1 MKLIDHW
8 FWSAFLENK
17 QTYYKVMLA
26 ATLVN
31 FMSVGSSIFI
41 MVVYDR
47 VLPNSAYES
56 LYALTIGMALVIVF
70 DFILKMLKTYFID
83 YAGEHVDKNVGDTI
97 FNRLLDAPTAVVTGP
112 VGATANTFKEFDS
125 VRDFFTSA
133 TLSLIVDIPFIFL
146 FIFVIYL
153 IAGPLAYI
161 PLAAV
166 PIVLLIGVL
175 LQPFLARV
183 SEDLGQHNQEKQSV
197 LVETITGIES
207 IKVLGGGDL
216 VKGRW
221 KDAATKQSSRSRL
234 SRALA
239 QIAVNSAQ
247 SAQQICLVG
256 IVFYG
261 VFLVSEGTVSMGG
274 MVAAVLLSS
283 RTLAPLAQIA
293 NLFGRANNA
302 KASYK
307 RLASFMDETQAD
319 DVSEKN
325 KNAIRREKL
334 GSLEFKDT
342 TYRYPEADLD
352 TLRGINLKIKEGE
365 KVAILGR
372 NGSGKSTLM
381 KLASGLFKAS
391 DGLVMYD
398 GVDIKQLHTEDLSS
412 SVGIVL
418 QDVQLFSGTVRENI
432 TMGRENISQDDL
444 VQAGK
449 LSGLDEFIS
458 KIPGGYDLLLSD
470 GGKGLSGG
478 QRQAIA
484 LARSIVH
491 KPSHFILD
499 EPTSA
504 MDMNAENLF
513 INQVGSI
520 LKESTM
526 LIVTHRMPLLNLVDR
541 IIVMN
546 EGQIVEDGPKDE
558 IIQNLINPDNHNE
571 QVKKFFYYP

>member
-1 MKLIDHW
+1 
-8 FWSAFLENK
+8 
-17 QTYYKVMLA
+17 
-26 ATLVN
+26 
-31 FMSVGSSIFI
+31 

-56 LYALTIGMALVIVF
+56 LYALTIGMALVIIF

-83 YAGEHVDKNVGDTI
+83 YAGEFVDKNVGDTI

-112 VGATANTFKEFDS
+112 VGATANTFREFDS

-161 PLAAV
+161 PLVAV
-166 PIVLLIGVL
+166 PIVLLIGIL

-216 VKGRW
+216 VKERW
-221 KDAATKQSSRSRL
+221 NEAATKQSNRSRL

-302 KASYK
+302 KTSYK
-307 RLASFMDETQAD
+307 RLASFMEETESE
-319 DVSEKN
+319 DVSVKN
-325 KNAIRREKL
+325 KSAIRRDKL
-334 GSLEFKDT
+334 GTIQFKDT
-342 TYRYPEADLD
+342 TYRYPEADID
-352 TLRGINLKIKEGE
+352 TLRGINIKIEEGE

-398 GVDIKQLHTEDLSS
+398 GVDIRQLHTQDLSNS
-412 SVGIVL
+412 IGIVL
-418 QDVQLFSGTVRENI
+418 QDVQLFSGSVRENI
-432 TMGRENISQDDL
+432 TMGRGDISEDDL
-444 VQAGK
+444 VHAGK

-458 KIPGGYDLLLSD
+458 KIPGGYDLQLSD

-484 LARSIVH
+484 LARAIVH

-513 INQVGSI
+513 ISQVGAV

-541 IIVMN
+541 IIVMH
-546 EGQIVEDGPKDE
+546 EGQIAEDGPKDE
-558 IIQNLINPDNHNE
+558 IINKLNQPR
-571 QVKKFFYYP
+571 

>member
-8 FWSAFLENK
+8 FWSAFFENK

-56 LYALTIGMALVIVF
+56 LYALTIGMALVIIF

-83 YAGEHVDKNVGDTI
+83 YAGEFVDKNVGDTI

-112 VGATANTFKEFDS
+112 VGATANTFREFDS

-161 PLAAV
+161 PLVAV
-166 PIVLLIGVL
+166 PVVLLIGIL
-175 LQPFLARV
+175 IQPFLARV
-183 SEDLGQHNQEKQSV
+183 SEDLGQHNQEKQAV

-221 KDAATKQSSRSRL
+221 KDAATKQSNRSRL

-302 KASYK
+302 KTSYK
-307 RLASFMDETQAD
+307 RLASFMEETQED

-325 KNAIRREKL
+325 LSAIRREKL

-352 TLRGINLKIKEGE
+352 TLRSINLSVNEGE

-398 GVDIKQLHTEDLSS
+398 GVDIKQLHTDDLSKS
-412 SVGIVL
+412 IGIVL
-418 QDVQLFSGTVRENI
+418 QDVQLFSGSIRENI
-432 TMGRENISQDDL
+432 TMGREDINQDDL
-444 VQAGK
+444 INAGK
-449 LSGLDEFIS
+449 LSGLDDFVS
-458 KIPGGYDLLLSD
+458 KIPGGYDLQLSD

-478 QRQAIA
+478 QRQSIA
-484 LARSIVH
+484 LARAIVH
-491 KPSHFILD
+491 KPTHFILD

-504 MDMNAENLF
+504 MDMNAENIF
-513 INQVGSI
+513 ISQMGSI
-520 LKESTM
+520 MQDSTM

-546 EGQIVEDGPKDE
+546 EGQIVEDGPKEE
-558 IIQNLINPDNHNE
+558 IINKLNQPR
-571 QVKKFFYYP
+571 

>member
-161 PLAAV
+161 PLVAV
-166 PIVLLIGVL
+166 PIVLLIGIL

-334 GSLEFKDT
+334 GGLEFKDT
-342 TYRYPEADLD
+342 TYRYPQADLD
-352 TLRGINLKIKEGE
+352 TLRSINLKINEGE

-432 TMGRENISQDDL
+432 TMGRENISQEDL

-546 EGQIVEDGPKDE
+546 EGQIVEDGPKE
-558 IIQNLINPDNHNE
+558 QIIQKLNPSN
-571 QVKKFFYYP
+571 QS

>member
-161 PLAAV
+161 PLVAV
-166 PIVLLIGVL
+166 PIVLLIGIL

-302 KASYK
+302 KTSYK

-319 DVSEKN
+319 DVSERN

-334 GSLEFKDT
+334 GGLEFKDT

-432 TMGRENISQDDL
+432 TMGRENISQEDL

-558 IIQNLINPDNHNE
+558 IIQKLNQPRE
-571 QVKKFFYYP
+571 S

>member
-56 LYALTIGMALVIVF
+56 LYALTIGMALVIIF
-70 DFILKMLKTYFID
+70 DFVLKMLKTYFID
-83 YAGEHVDKNVGDTI
+83 YAGEFVDKNVGDTI

-161 PLAAV
+161 PLVAV
-166 PIVLLIGVL
+166 PVVLLIGIL

-216 VKGRW
+216 VKDRW

-302 KASYK
+302 KTSYK
-307 RLASFMDETQAD
+307 RLASFMEETEDD
-319 DVSEKN
+319 DVSRKN
-325 KNAIRREKL
+325 ESAIRREKL

-342 TYRYPEADLD
+342 SYRYPEADLD
-352 TLRGINLKIKEGE
+352 TLRGINIKINEGE

-381 KLASGLFKAS
+381 KLASGLFKAT
-391 DGLVMYD
+391 DGLVLYD
-398 GVDIKQLHTEDLSS
+398 GVDIKQLHTKDLSRS
-412 SVGIVL
+412 IGIVL

-432 TMGRENISQDDL
+432 TMGREDISQDDL
-444 VQAGK
+444 IEAGK

-458 KIPGGYDLLLSD
+458 KIPGGYDLQLLD

-484 LARSIVH
+484 LTRAIVH

-513 INQVGSI
+513 INQVGKI
-520 LKESTM
+520 LKDSTM
-526 LIVTHRMPLLNLVDR
+526 LIVTHRMPILNLVDR

-558 IIQNLINPDNHNE
+558 IIQKLN
-571 QVKKFFYYP
+571 QQR

>member
-161 PLAAV
+161 PLVAV

-221 KDAATKQSSRSRL
+221 KDAATKQSNRSRL

-319 DVSEKN
+319 DVSKKN

-334 GSLEFKDT
+334 GGLEFKDT

-412 SVGIVL
+412 SIGIVL

-491 KPSHFILD
+491 RPSHFILD

-558 IIQNLINPDNHNE
+558 II
-571 QVKKFFYYP
+571 KKLNQPRES

>member
-161 PLAAV
+161 PLVAV

-334 GSLEFKDT
+334 GGLEFKDT

-352 TLRGINLKIKEGE
+352 TLRGINLIIKEGE

-432 TMGRENISQDDL
+432 TMGRENISQEDL

-558 IIQNLINPDNHNE
+558 IIQKLNQPRE
-571 QVKKFFYYP
+571 S

>member
-56 LYALTIGMALVIVF
+56 LYALTIGMALVIIF
-70 DFILKMLKTYFID
+70 DFVLKMLKTYFID
-83 YAGEHVDKNVGDTI
+83 YAGEYVDKNVGDTI

-112 VGATANTFKEFDS
+112 VGATANTFREFDS

-161 PLAAV
+161 PLVAV
-166 PIVLLIGVL
+166 PVVLLIGIL
-175 LQPFLARV
+175 IQPFLARV

-216 VKGRW
+216 VKERW
-221 KDAATKQSSRSRL
+221 NDAATKQSSRSRL

-302 KASYK
+302 KTSYK
-307 RLASFMDETQAD
+307 RLASFMEETQED

-325 KNAIRREKL
+325 KGAIRREKL
-334 GSLEFKDT
+334 GSIEFKDT

-352 TLRGINLKIKEGE
+352 TLRSINLSVSEGE

-398 GVDIKQLHTEDLSS
+398 GVDIKQLHTDDLSRS
-412 SVGIVL
+412 IGIVL
-418 QDVQLFSGTVRENI
+418 QDVQLFSGSIRENI
-432 TMGRENISQDDL
+432 TMGRQDINQDDL
-444 VQAGK
+444 ISAGK
-449 LSGLDEFIS
+449 LSGLDDFVS
-458 KIPGGYDLLLSD
+458 KIPGGYDLQLSD

-478 QRQAIA
+478 QRQSIA
-484 LARSIVH
+484 LARAIVH
-491 KPSHFILD
+491 KPTHFILD

-504 MDMNAENLF
+504 MDMNAENIF
-513 INQVGSI
+513 ISQMGSI
-520 LKESTM
+520 MQDSTM

-546 EGQIVEDGPKDE
+546 EGQIVEDGPKEE
-558 IIQNLINPDNHNE
+558 IINKLNQPR
-571 QVKKFFYYP
+571 

>member
-56 LYALTIGMALVIVF
+56 LYALTFGMALVIVF

-83 YAGEHVDKNVGDTI
+83 YAGEFVDKNVGDTI

-161 PLAAV
+161 PLTAV
-166 PIVLLIGVL
+166 PIVLLIGIL

-221 KDAATKQSSRSRL
+221 KDAATKQSNRSRL
-234 SRALA
+234 SRSLA

-247 SAQQICLVG
+247 SAQQICLVA

-302 KASYK
+302 KTSYK
-307 RLASFMDETQAD
+307 RLASFMEETKDD

-325 KNAIRREKL
+325 ESAIRREKL
-334 GSLEFKDT
+334 GSIEFKDT
-342 TYRYPEADLD
+342 SYRYPGADVD
-352 TLRGINLKIKEGE
+352 TLKNINLKVNEGE

-381 KLASGLFKAS
+381 KLASGLFKSS

-398 GVDIKQLHTEDLSS
+398 GVDIRQLHTEDLSRS
-412 SVGIVL
+412 IGIVL
-418 QDVQLFSGTVRENI
+418 QDVQLFSGSVRENI
-432 TMGRENISQDDL
+432 TMGRKDISQEDL
-444 VQAGK
+444 VNASK

-458 KIPGGYDLLLSD
+458 KVPGGYDLQLSD

-478 QRQAIA
+478 QRQSIA
-484 LARSIVH
+484 LARAIVH
-491 KPSHFILD
+491 SPSHFILD

-513 INQVGSI
+513 INQISSI
-520 LKESTM
+520 LKDSTM

-546 EGQIVEDGPKDE
+546 DGQIVEDGPKE
-558 IIQNLINPDNHNE
+558 EVIQKLNTTN
-571 QVKKFFYYP
+571 

>member
-56 LYALTIGMALVIVF
+56 LYALTIGMALVIIF
-70 DFILKMLKTYFID
+70 DFVLKMLKTYFID
-83 YAGEHVDKNVGDTI
+83 YAGEFVDKNVGDTI

-161 PLAAV
+161 PLVAV
-166 PIVLLIGVL
+166 PVVLLIGIL

-216 VKGRW
+216 VKDRW

-302 KASYK
+302 KTSYK
-307 RLASFMDETQAD
+307 RLASFMKETEDD
-319 DVSEKN
+319 DVSRKN
-325 KNAIRREKL
+325 ESAIRREKL

-342 TYRYPEADLD
+342 SYRYPEADLD
-352 TLRGINLKIKEGE
+352 TLRGINIKINEGE

-381 KLASGLFKAS
+381 KLASGLFKAT
-391 DGLVMYD
+391 DGLVLYD
-398 GVDIKQLHTEDLSS
+398 GVDIKQLHTKDLSRS
-412 SVGIVL
+412 IGIVL

-432 TMGRENISQDDL
+432 TMGREDISQDDL
-444 VQAGK
+444 IEAGK

-458 KIPGGYDLLLSD
+458 KIPGGYDLQLLD

-484 LARSIVH
+484 LTRAIVH

-513 INQVGSI
+513 INQVGKI
-520 LKESTM
+520 LKDSTM
-526 LIVTHRMPLLNLVDR
+526 LIVTHRMPILNLVDR

-558 IIQNLINPDNHNE
+558 IIQKLN
-571 QVKKFFYYP
+571 QQR

>member
-1 MKLIDHW
+1 MKLINHW

-56 LYALTIGMALVIVF
+56 LYALTIGMALVIIF

-83 YAGEHVDKNVGDTI
+83 YAGEFVDKNVGDTI

-112 VGATANTFKEFDS
+112 VGATANTFREFDS

-161 PLAAV
+161 PLVAV
-166 PIVLLIGVL
+166 PIVLLIGIL

-216 VKGRW
+216 VKERW
-221 KDAATKQSSRSRL
+221 NEAATKQSNRSRL

-302 KASYK
+302 KTSYK
-307 RLASFMDETQAD
+307 RLASFMEETESE
-319 DVSEKN
+319 DVSVKN
-325 KNAIRREKL
+325 KSAIRRDKL
-334 GSLEFKDT
+334 GTIQFKDT
-342 TYRYPEADLD
+342 TYRYPEADID
-352 TLRGINLKIKEGE
+352 TLRGINIKIEEGE

-398 GVDIKQLHTEDLSS
+398 GVDIRQLHTQDLSNS
-412 SVGIVL
+412 IGIVL
-418 QDVQLFSGTVRENI
+418 QDVQLFSGSVRENI
-432 TMGRENISQDDL
+432 TMGRGNISEDDL
-444 VQAGK
+444 VHAGK

-458 KIPGGYDLLLSD
+458 KIPGGYDLQLSD

-484 LARSIVH
+484 LARAIVH

-513 INQVGSI
+513 ISQVGAV

-541 IIVMN
+541 IIVMH
-546 EGQIVEDGPKDE
+546 EGQIAEDGPKDE
-558 IIQNLINPDNHNE
+558 IINKLNQPR
-571 QVKKFFYYP
+571 

>member
-8 FWSAFLENK
+8 FWSAFVENK
-17 QTYYKVMLA
+17 TTYYKVVLA

-70 DFILKMLKTYFID
+70 DFILKMLKSYFID
-83 YAGEHVDKNVGDTI
+83 FAGEHVDKNVGDTI

-112 VGATANTFKEFDS
+112 VGATANTFREFDS

-146 FIFVIYL
+146 FIYVIYL
-153 IAGPLAYI
+153 IGGPLAYI
-161 PLAAV
+161 PLVAV
-166 PIVLLIGVL
+166 PIVLLIGIA

-183 SEDLGQHNQEKQSV
+183 SADLGEHNQEKQSV
-197 LVETITGIES
+197 LIETITGIES

-216 VKGRW
+216 VKTRW
-221 KDAATKQSSRSRL
+221 KDAATKQSNRSRL
-234 SRALA
+234 SRSLA

-302 KASYK
+302 RTSYK
-307 RLASFMDETQAD
+307 RLASFMDQTQLD
-319 DVSEKN
+319 DLSVKN
-325 KNAIRREKL
+325 KNAIRRDKL
-334 GSLEFKDT
+334 GSIEFKAT
-342 TYRYPEADLD
+342 SYRYPEADID
-352 TLRGINLKIKEGE
+352 TLKGVNLRIEEGE

-398 GVDIKQLHTEDLSS
+398 GVDIRQIHSEDISRS
-412 SVGIVL
+412 IGIVL
-418 QDVQLFSGTVRENI
+418 QDVQLFSGSVRENI
-432 TMGRENISQDDL
+432 TMGREDISEEDL
-444 VQAGK
+444 LNAGI

-458 KIPGGYDLLLSD
+458 KIPGGYDLVLSD

-504 MDMNAENLF
+504 MDMNSENLF
-513 INQVGSI
+513 INQVKEI
-520 LKESTM
+520 LQGSTM
-526 LIVTHRMPLLNLVDR
+526 LVVTHRMPLLNLVDR
-541 IIVMN
+541 VIVMHDGN
-546 EGQIVEDGPKDE
+546 IIEDGPKEE
-558 IIQNLINPDNHNE
+558 ILKKLNPS
-571 QVKKFFYYP
+571 

>member
-83 YAGEHVDKNVGDTI
+83 YAGEFVDKNVGDTI

-112 VGATANTFKEFDS
+112 VGATANTFREFDS

-161 PLAAV
+161 PLVAV
-166 PIVLLIGVL
+166 PIVLLIGIL
-175 LQPFLARV
+175 IQPFLARV

-216 VKGRW
+216 VKERW

-302 KASYK
+302 KTSYK
-307 RLASFMDETQAD
+307 RLASFMDETQSE
-319 DVSEKN
+319 DVSIKN
-325 KNAIRREKL
+325 KSAIRREKL
-334 GSLEFKDT
+334 GGLEFKDA

-352 TLRGINLKIKEGE
+352 TLRGINLKIQEGE

-372 NGSGKSTLM
+372 NGSGKSTLI
-381 KLASGLFKAS
+381 KLASGLFKSS

-398 GVDIKQLHTEDLSS
+398 GVDIRQLHTEDLSKS
-412 SVGIVL
+412 IGIVL
-418 QDVQLFSGTVRENI
+418 QDVQLFSGSVKENI
-432 TMGRENISQDDL
+432 TMGRDNITQDDL
-444 VQAGK
+444 VNAGK

-458 KIPGGYDLLLSD
+458 KVPGGYDLQLSD

-513 INQVGSI
+513 INQVRS
-520 LKESTM
+520 LLQNSTM

-546 EGQIVEDGPKDE
+546 EGQIVEDGPKDQ
-558 IIQNLINPDNHNE
+558 IIQKLNPSS
-571 QVKKFFYYP
+571 QS

>member
-1 MKLIDHW
+1 MKLINHW

-56 LYALTIGMALVIVF
+56 LYALTIGMALVIIF

-83 YAGEHVDKNVGDTI
+83 YAGEFVDKNVGDTI

-112 VGATANTFKEFDS
+112 VGATANTFREFDS

-161 PLAAV
+161 PLVAV
-166 PIVLLIGVL
+166 PIVLLIGIL

-216 VKGRW
+216 VKERW
-221 KDAATKQSSRSRL
+221 NEAATKQSNRSRL

-302 KASYK
+302 KTSYK
-307 RLASFMDETQAD
+307 RLASFMEETESE
-319 DVSEKN
+319 DVSIKN
-325 KNAIRREKL
+325 KSAIRRDKL
-334 GSLEFKDT
+334 GTIQFKDT
-342 TYRYPEADLD
+342 TYRYPEADID
-352 TLRGINLKIKEGE
+352 TLRGINIKIEEGE

-398 GVDIKQLHTEDLSS
+398 GVDIRQLHTQDLSNS
-412 SVGIVL
+412 IGIVL
-418 QDVQLFSGTVRENI
+418 QDVQLFSGSVRENI
-432 TMGRENISQDDL
+432 TMGRGDISEDDL
-444 VQAGK
+444 VHAGK

-458 KIPGGYDLLLSD
+458 KIPGGYDLQLSD

-484 LARSIVH
+484 LARAIVH

-513 INQVGSI
+513 ISQVGAV

-541 IIVMN
+541 IIVMH
-546 EGQIVEDGPKDE
+546 EGQIAEDGPKDE
-558 IIQNLINPDNHNE
+558 IINKLNQPR
-571 QVKKFFYYP
+571 

>member
-83 YAGEHVDKNVGDTI
+83 YAGEFVDKNVGDTI

-161 PLAAV
+161 PLVAV
-166 PIVLLIGVL
+166 PVVLLIGIL

-216 VKGRW
+216 VKDRW
-221 KDAATKQSSRSRL
+221 KEAATKQSSRSRL
-234 SRALA
+234 SRSLA

-302 KASYK
+302 KTSYK
-307 RLASFMDETQAD
+307 RLASFMEETQDD
-319 DVSEKN
+319 DVALKN
-325 KNAIRREKL
+325 ETAIRREKL

-342 TYRYPEADLD
+342 SYRYPEADLD
-352 TLRGINLKIKEGE
+352 TLRGINIKINEGE

-381 KLASGLFKAS
+381 KLASGLFKAT
-391 DGLVMYD
+391 DGLVLYD
-398 GVDIKQLHTEDLSS
+398 GVDIKQLHTKDLSRS
-412 SVGIVL
+412 IGIVL

-432 TMGRENISQDDL
+432 TMGREDISQDDL
-444 VQAGK
+444 IEAGK

-458 KIPGGYDLLLSD
+458 KIPGGYDLQLLD

-484 LARSIVH
+484 LTRAIVH
-491 KPSHFILD
+491 RPSHFILD

-513 INQVGSI
+513 INQVGKI
-520 LKESTM
+520 LKDSTM

-558 IIQNLINPDNHNE
+558 IIQKLN
-571 QVKKFFYYP
+571 QQR

>member
-56 LYALTIGMALVIVF
+56 LYALTIGMALVIIF
-70 DFILKMLKTYFID
+70 DFVLKMLKTYFID
-83 YAGEHVDKNVGDTI
+83 YAGEFVDKNVGDTI

-161 PLAAV
+161 PLVAV
-166 PIVLLIGVL
+166 PVVLLIGIL

-216 VKGRW
+216 VKDRW

-247 SAQQICLVG
+247 SAQQVCLVG

-302 KASYK
+302 KTSYK
-307 RLASFMDETQAD
+307 RLASFMEETEDD
-319 DVSEKN
+319 DVSRKN
-325 KNAIRREKL
+325 ESAIRREKL

-342 TYRYPEADLD
+342 SYRYPEADLD
-352 TLRGINLKIKEGE
+352 TLRGINIKINEGE

-381 KLASGLFKAS
+381 KLASGLFKAT
-391 DGLVMYD
+391 DGLVLYD
-398 GVDIKQLHTEDLSS
+398 GVDIKQLHTKDLSRS
-412 SVGIVL
+412 IGIVL

-432 TMGRENISQDDL
+432 TMGREDISQDDL
-444 VQAGK
+444 IEAGK

-458 KIPGGYDLLLSD
+458 KIPGGYDLQLLD

-484 LARSIVH
+484 LTRAIVH

-513 INQVGSI
+513 INQVGNI
-520 LKESTM
+520 LKDSTM

-558 IIQNLINPDNHNE
+558 IIQKLN
-571 QVKKFFYYP
+571 QQR

>member
-56 LYALTIGMALVIVF
+56 LYALTIGMALVIIF
-70 DFILKMLKTYFID
+70 DFVLKMLKTYFID
-83 YAGEHVDKNVGDTI
+83 YAGEYVDKNVGDTI

-112 VGATANTFKEFDS
+112 VGATANTFREFDS

-161 PLAAV
+161 PLIAV
-166 PIVLLIGVL
+166 PVVLLIGIL
-175 LQPFLARV
+175 IQPFLARV

-216 VKGRW
+216 VKERW
-221 KDAATKQSSRSRL
+221 NDAATKQSSRSRL

-302 KASYK
+302 KTSYK
-307 RLASFMDETQAD
+307 RLASFMEETQED
-319 DVSEKN
+319 DVSVKN
-325 KNAIRREKL
+325 KGAIRREKL
-334 GSLEFKDT
+334 GSIEFKDT

-352 TLRGINLKIKEGE
+352 TLRSINLSVNEGE

-381 KLASGLFKAS
+381 KLASGLFKSS

-398 GVDIKQLHTEDLSS
+398 GVDIKQLHTDDLSRS
-412 SVGIVL
+412 IGIVL
-418 QDVQLFSGTVRENI
+418 QDVQLFSGSIRENI
-432 TMGRENISQDDL
+432 TMGRQDINQYDL
-444 VQAGK
+444 INAGK
-449 LSGLDEFIS
+449 LSGLDDFVS
-458 KIPGGYDLLLSD
+458 KIPGGYDLQLSD

-478 QRQAIA
+478 QRQSIA
-484 LARSIVH
+484 LARAIVH
-491 KPSHFILD
+491 KPTHFILD

-504 MDMNAENLF
+504 MDMNAENIF
-513 INQVGSI
+513 ISQMSSI
-520 LKESTM
+520 MQDSTM

-546 EGQIVEDGPKDE
+546 EGQIVEDGPKEE
-558 IIQNLINPDNHNE
+558 IINKLNQS
-571 QVKKFFYYP
+571 K

>member
-56 LYALTIGMALVIVF
+56 LYALTIGMALVIIF
-70 DFILKMLKTYFID
+70 DFVLKMLKTYFID
-83 YAGEHVDKNVGDTI
+83 YAGEYVDKNVGDTI

-112 VGATANTFKEFDS
+112 VGATANTFREFDS

-161 PLAAV
+161 PLVAV
-166 PIVLLIGVL
+166 PIVLLIGIL
-175 LQPFLARV
+175 IQPFLARV

-216 VKGRW
+216 VKERW

-302 KASYK
+302 KTSYK
-307 RLASFMDETQAD
+307 RLASFMQETQED

-325 KNAIRREKL
+325 KGAIRREKL
-334 GSLEFKDT
+334 GSIEFKDT
-342 TYRYPEADLD
+342 TYRYPEADID
-352 TLRGINLKIKEGE
+352 TLRSINLSVNEGE

-398 GVDIKQLHTEDLSS
+398 GVDIKQLHTDDLSRS
-412 SVGIVL
+412 IGIVL
-418 QDVQLFSGTVRENI
+418 QDVQLFSGSIRENI
-432 TMGRENISQDDL
+432 TMGRQDINQDDL
-444 VQAGK
+444 ISAGK
-449 LSGLDEFIS
+449 LSGLDDFVS
-458 KIPGGYDLLLSD
+458 KIPGGYDLQLSD

-478 QRQAIA
+478 QRQSIA
-484 LARSIVH
+484 LARAIVH

-504 MDMNAENLF
+504 MDMNAENIF
-513 INQVGSI
+513 ISQMGSI
-520 LKESTM
+520 MQDSTM
-526 LIVTHRMPLLNLVDR
+526 LIVTHIMPLLNLVDR

-546 EGQIVEDGPKDE
+546 EGKIVEDGPKEE
-558 IIQNLINPDNHNE
+558 IINKLNQPR
-571 QVKKFFYYP
+571 

>member
-83 YAGEHVDKNVGDTI
+83 YAGEFVDKNVGDTI

-161 PLAAV
+161 PLVAV
-166 PIVLLIGVL
+166 PVVLLIGIL

-216 VKGRW
+216 VKDRW

-234 SRALA
+234 SRSLA

-302 KASYK
+302 KTSYK
-307 RLASFMDETQAD
+307 RLASFMEETQDD
-319 DVSEKN
+319 DVALKN
-325 KNAIRREKL
+325 ETAIRREKL

-342 TYRYPEADLD
+342 SYRYPEADLD
-352 TLRGINLKIKEGE
+352 TLRGINLKINEGE

-391 DGLVMYD
+391 DGLVLYD
-398 GVDIKQLHTEDLSS
+398 GVDIRQLHTKDLSRS
-412 SVGIVL
+412 IGIVL
-418 QDVQLFSGTVRENI
+418 QDVQLFSGTIRDNI
-432 TMGRENISQDDL
+432 TMGREDISQENL
-444 VQAGK
+444 VEAGK

-458 KIPGGYDLLLSD
+458 KIPGGYDLQLLD

-478 QRQAIA
+478 QRQSIA
-484 LARSIVH
+484 LARAIVH

-520 LKESTM
+520 LKSSTM

-558 IIQNLINPDNHNE
+558 IIQKLNQP
-571 QVKKFFYYP
+571 K

>member
-8 FWSAFLENK
+8 FWSAFVENK
-17 QTYYKVMLA
+17 TTYYKVVLA

-56 LYALTIGMALVIVF
+56 LYALTIGMALVIIF
-70 DFILKMLKTYFID
+70 DFILKMLKSYFID
-83 YAGEHVDKNVGDTI
+83 FAGEHVDKNVGDTI

-112 VGATANTFKEFDS
+112 VGATANTFREFDS

-146 FIFVIYL
+146 FIYVIYL
-153 IAGPLAYI
+153 IGGPLAYI
-161 PLAAV
+161 PLVAV
-166 PIVLLIGVL
+166 PVVLLIGIA

-183 SEDLGQHNQEKQSV
+183 SADLGEHNQEKQSV
-197 LVETITGIES
+197 LIETITGIES

-216 VKGRW
+216 VKTRW
-221 KDAATKQSSRSRL
+221 KDAATKQSNRSRL
-234 SRALA
+234 SRSLA

-302 KASYK
+302 RTSYK
-307 RLASFMDETQAD
+307 RLASFMEQTQLD
-319 DVSEKN
+319 DLSVKN
-325 KNAIRREKL
+325 KSAIRRDKL
-334 GSLEFKDT
+334 GSIEFKAT
-342 TYRYPEADLD
+342 SYRYPEADID
-352 TLRGINLKIKEGE
+352 TLKGVNLRIEEGE

-398 GVDIKQLHTEDLSS
+398 GVDIRQIHSEDISRS
-412 SVGIVL
+412 IGIVL
-418 QDVQLFSGTVRENI
+418 QDVQLFSGSVRENI
-432 TMGRENISQDDL
+432 TMGREDISEEDL
-444 VQAGK
+444 LNAGI

-458 KIPGGYDLLLSD
+458 KIPGGYDLVLSD

-504 MDMNAENLF
+504 MDMNSENLF
-513 INQVGSI
+513 INQVKEI
-520 LKESTM
+520 LQGSTM
-526 LIVTHRMPLLNLVDR
+526 LVVTHRMPLLNLVDR
-541 IIVMN
+541 VIVMHDGN
-546 EGQIVEDGPKDE
+546 IIEDGPKEE
-558 IIQNLINPDNHNE
+558 ILKKLNPS
-571 QVKKFFYYP
+571 